1 MNKGK
6 SKKKMNSY
14 LKMVLIMLAGGVVGG
29 IFGFVT
35 SYTGE
40 NSIAA
45 IGHGMNAFLLAVRD
59 HTVLLECI
67 CGAICIMICEIHFGK
82 MKRMGSQI
90 QDAEDEEYH
99 ELQYH
104 IEVSSSWGMIA
115 STVGTVLM
123 MLLISPGYSMKYIE
137 SQSDGEIWMFL
148 AGQYAENVYWL
159 KASGLMDQLACAVGG
174 PILLDFS
181 DRENPK
187 YEKVNFSFHDYD
199 HHLVIVNTGKGH
211 ADLSEEY
218 SEIPMEMKEAAKAAG
233 AELLC
238 ETTLDK
244 VLANMDKIDNDR
256 AILRAIHFFK
266 ENERVERAAK
276 AVEEKDGETVLKLLS
291 ESGKSSW
298 ELLQNCYP
306 IKAYTEQKISVALAL
321 TDLFLE
327 KLGKGICRIH
337 GGGFAG
343 VIMCVVPEEET
354 ENYVSYIS
362 EFAGKENVYPMNI
375 RAVGAVHIEK

>member
-1 MNKGK
+1 MDTIGAAYPN
-6 SKKKMNSY
+6 NSSIIRITSEGY
-14 LKMVLIMLAGGVVGG
+14 DKEVVVDIEKLSSVPKAQGTVSLVAGMVEAIRK
-29 IFGFVT
+29 FGFKAAGFDAYVT
-35 SYTGE
+35 T
-40 NSIAA
+40 NVIRAA
-45 IGHGMNAFLLAVRD
+45 G
-59 HTVLLECI
+59 
-67 CGAICIMICEIHFGK
+67 
-82 MKRMGSQI
+82 
-90 QDAEDEEYH
+90 
-99 ELQYH
+99 
-104 IEVSSSWGMIA
+104 VSSSA
-115 STVGTVLM
+115 SFE
-123 MLLISPGYSMKYIE
+123 MLVCSIINYFFNDGAMTYI
-137 SQSDGEIWMFL
+137 DYAK

-181 DRENPK
+181 DKENPK
-187 YEKVNFSFHDYD
+187 YEKVDFSFHDYN

-211 ADLSEEY
+211 ADLSQEY

-238 ETTLDK
+238 ETTLDD
-244 VLANMDKIDNDR
+244 VLANMDKIENDR

-266 ENERVERAAK
+266 ENERVEKVAK
-276 AVEEKDGETVLKLLS
+276 AVEEKDGATVLKLIS

-306 IKAYTEQKISVALAL
+306 IKAFTEQKISVALAL

-327 KLGKGICRIH
+327 KLGKGVCRIH

-362 EFAGKENVYPMNI
+362 RFAGKENVYPMNI
-375 RAVGAVHIEK
+375 RAVGAVHIEL

>member
-104 IEVSSSWGMIA
+104 IEVSGNDFYIDI
-115 STVGTVLM
+115 LM
-123 MLLISPGYSMKYIE
+123 YNVFMHRYLVVELKKGDFQPEYIGKLNFYCSAVDDILCREGDNQTIGLLLCQNKDRIMAEYALRDVHKPIGISDYELGKSIPHDIK
-137 SQSDGEIWMFL
+137 
-148 AGQYAENVYWL
+148 
-159 KASGLMDQLACAVGG
+159 SGL
-174 PILLDFS
+174 PSI
-181 DRENPK
+181 
-187 YEKVNFSFHDYD
+187 
-199 HHLVIVNTGKGH
+199 
-211 ADLSEEY
+211 EELESKLY
-218 SEIPMEMKEAAKAAG
+218 QGLQDNES
-233 AELLC
+233 AE
-238 ETTLDK
+238 
-244 VLANMDKIDNDR
+244 
-256 AILRAIHFFK
+256 
-266 ENERVERAAK
+266 
-276 AVEEKDGETVLKLLS
+276 
-291 ESGKSSW
+291 
-298 ELLQNCYP
+298 
-306 IKAYTEQKISVALAL
+306 
-321 TDLFLE
+321 
-327 KLGKGICRIH
+327 
-337 GGGFAG
+337 
-343 VIMCVVPEEET
+343 
-354 ENYVSYIS
+354 
-362 EFAGKENVYPMNI
+362 
-375 RAVGAVHIEK
+375 